1 MTEVLELVSTDALL
15 KLMPRQMA
23 IHVRDGKPKT
33 LEAAANLADDFV
45 ITRGWTYNV
54 VTESDRSANQGR
66 QHKKDERAH
75 HLGKQH
81 SSEVKQ
87 KSPNPQESTGKK
99 SDQNGRGLPKFD
111 KQNRPRCFECNQ
123 YGHFAAECHG
133 KRRDGSKP
141 KLEAINFAKPLT
153 PRQESDLVITEVN
166 RQTLVSGTVN
176 GKSVN
181 RVLLDTGAE
190 RTLVDSSLIQEKDK
204 TGEIIRVRAFNGT
217 ISALSLAKVRIQIG
231 EYGDDLTVAVQENLG
246 YDALLGT
253 DFPELW
259 GVGRRLLYN
268 ELINVAQTRSQKRDT
283 EHTSVPASFKE
294 VEPETPEPESEQS
307 ESEEEKAETD
317 QLWQDP
323 SSDNPVIL
331 SSDIDVQSEEEDQ
344 PDSRSSRRKAR
355 AIFSSNKDNHPLDHD
370 KTEFLKEQKQD
381 ETLKQCWSKAN
392 KEDSEFVEK
401 DDLLWRKSEDRLR
414 EEKLQLCVPRQ
425 HRTLVLSLA
434 HRPGH
439 LGRDKTTQRILDDYF
454 WPGVHTDVKK
464 LCLSCPEC
472 QKAAHQTKHRVPLKP
487 LPVIDVP
494 FARIGMDMVGPLPR
508 TKGVVVVDFATRWPE
523 AIPLRKTDSQTI
535 ADELLVLFTRVGTPE
550 EILTD
555 CGTNFCESP
564 HAGTTQTNGSKG
576 NQDDT
581 IPSRI

>member
-1 MTEVLELVSTDALL
+1 MTEVLKLVSTDAHL
-15 KLMPRQMA
+15 KLMPRQMST
-23 IHVRDGKPKT
+23 HVRDGKPMT
-33 LEAAANLADDFV
+33 LETAANLADDFV

-66 QHKKDERAH
+66 QHKKDERP
-75 HLGKQH
+75 
-81 SSEVKQ
+81 EVKQ
-87 KSPNPQESTGKK
+87 KSPYPQESTGKK

-166 RQTLVSGTVN
+166 RQPLVSGTVN

-181 RVLLDTGAE
+181 RVLLATGAE

-307 ESEEEKAETD
+307 ESEEEEAATD
-317 QLWQDP
+317 QL
-323 SSDNPVIL
+323 
-331 SSDIDVQSEEEDQ
+331 
-344 PDSRSSRRKAR
+344 
-355 AIFSSNKDNHPLDHD
+355 
-370 KTEFLKEQKQD
+370 
-381 ETLKQCWSKAN
+381 
-392 KEDSEFVEK
+392 
-401 DDLLWRKSEDRLR
+401 
-414 EEKLQLCVPRQ
+414 
-425 HRTLVLSLA
+425 
-434 HRPGH
+434 
-439 LGRDKTTQRILDDYF
+439 
-454 WPGVHTDVKK
+454 
-464 LCLSCPEC
+464 
-472 QKAAHQTKHRVPLKP
+472 
-487 LPVIDVP
+487 
-494 FARIGMDMVGPLPR
+494 
-508 TKGVVVVDFATRWPE
+508 
-523 AIPLRKTDSQTI
+523 
-535 ADELLVLFTRVGTPE
+535 
-550 EILTD
+550 
-555 CGTNFCESP
+555 
-564 HAGTTQTNGSKG
+564 
-576 NQDDT
+576 
-581 IPSRI
+581 